1 MNVKQFEESYAL
13 QKEIEKVTKERDEVT
28 AKLDKLAKKQ
38 EDAQTEMLEEH
49 GIALAEMKITLAT
62 VVVNIKDLP
71 RTLEII
77 NTRLTAQEKWK
88 SWLGGNISAFG
99 IIGVFLGFIV
109 TLIVNAWFKR

>member
-1 MNVKQFEESYAL
+1 MEEHRSNDRQFAGVNTL
-13 QKEIEKVTKERDEVT
+13 QKRIEELTKERDS
-28 AKLDKLAKKQ
+28 LDKDRQ
-38 EDAQTEMLEEH
+38 DAQTRMLEDH
-49 GIALAEMKITLAT
+49 GLALAEMKITLAT
-62 VVVNIKDLP
+62 VVANIKDLP
-71 RTLEII
+71 RTLEVI